1 MTLTEKTTGTT
12 KNRLAKLFFKLDKT
26 NTLKTT
32 ATNDTLTDG
41 NKTGVLDAG
50 KGGSAFDALGAL
62 TTGGGYTGTFY
73 RVNTYSRI

>member
-12 KNRLAKLFFKLDKT
+12 KNKLAKLFKLDKT

-50 KGGSAFDALGAL
+50 KGGSAFDALDAL
-62 TTGGGYTGTFY
+62 TNGGTYVCTYYKT
-73 RVNTYSRI
+73 NTYTYQ